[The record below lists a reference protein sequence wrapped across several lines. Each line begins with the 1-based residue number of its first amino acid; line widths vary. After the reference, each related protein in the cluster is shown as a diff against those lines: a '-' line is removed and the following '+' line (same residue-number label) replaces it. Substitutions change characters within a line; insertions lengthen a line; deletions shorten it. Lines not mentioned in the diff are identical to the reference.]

1 MLLTEM
7 HIHAEDIFSSPSSSN
22 TSLLPFKQQRL
33 LRSRTQ
39 LTRSHHCTV
48 THAQATTDVDGS
60 TDRRLFLKLILIA
73 HLQQPSCRVTEGF
86 TPVYK
91 SGTQLTAHVNAVV
104 WSPLSCGDTRSTS
117 VWRYRTTRGL
127 EVEAD
132 WNYWMCPVILSSH
145 SNRGRGKEVRTLFW
159 TLKCKHPGTLNS
171 HSWGMMGT
179 HKLQPAHP
187 PNLCHLLT
195 FILCVPRWITSFST
209 PRVLF

>member
-127 EVEAD
+127 EVERQIETTGCARWFFPLTQTGD
-132 WNYWMCPVILSSH
+132 GERKWELFFGPWSANIL
-145 SNRGRGKEVRTLFW
+145 E
-159 TLKCKHPGTLNS
+159 P
-171 HSWGMMGT
+171 
-179 HKLQPAHP
+179 
-187 PNLCHLLT
+187 
-195 FILCVPRWITSFST
+195 
-209 PRVLF
+209 